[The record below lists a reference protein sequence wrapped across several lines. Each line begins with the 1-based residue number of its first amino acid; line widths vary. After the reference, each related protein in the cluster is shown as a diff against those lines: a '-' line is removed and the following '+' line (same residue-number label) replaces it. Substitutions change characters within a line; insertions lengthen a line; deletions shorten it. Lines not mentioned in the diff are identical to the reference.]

1 MIIAIPIK
9 NVDADTYYSIFFPIV
24 QQNQNRGAQLP
35 YVEYEAEDGITNGTI
50 LGPSRI
56 FGEIATESSNRKS
69 VQLSLTDQ
77 YVQITALQ
85 RSNSIVV
92 RYVIPDALNGGGINS
107 TISLYVND
115 IYRMSLELTSK
126 YAWSYGGETSASN
139 DPSEGGA
146 HHFFDE
152 VRALVGDIP
161 AGATVK
167 LQKDVGDTA
176 EYYIIDLIDL
186 EQVSE
191 PLSKPSNYIS
201 IESCGATSN
210 DGSDDG
216 PAIQTC
222 IDIAKSQNKGVWIP
236 EGTFHS
242 TSTPLYVS
250 EVSIRGAGMW
260 YSTISGYYAR
270 YNCIGNNCKYYD
282 FAILGET
289 VTRDDGSPDNGFN
302 GAAGNGSRLENIW
315 VEHTKVGYWV
325 GSGYTDGL
333 VITNSRFRNLFADG
347 VNLCNGTSNSIVE
360 QNHFR
365 NTGDDALASWSPSFD
380 GGVNT
385 NNVFRFNTVQ
395 IPWRAN
401 CYAIYGGKNN
411 KIEDNLCFDVVTYPG
426 ILIAQQF
433 TSWPFDGTTEVQRNS
448 LIRAGGSMWGQEY
461 GALTL
466 LAVDGDMSDF
476 IIKDIYIEN
485 PTYSGI
491 RIEGP
496 YNITSSLFE
505 NIIITDAG
513 TWGIHVLSSA
523 KGVGDFNYVIVSNSI
538 NGGLRVD
545 TGATFNII
553 RGIGNDGW

>member
-1 MIIAIPIK
+1 
-9 NVDADTYYSIFFPIV
+9 
-24 QQNQNRGAQLP
+24 
-35 YVEYEAEDGITNGTI
+35 
-50 LGPSRI
+50 
-56 FGEIATESSNRKS
+56 
-69 VQLSLTDQ
+69 
-77 YVQITALQ
+77 
-85 RSNSIVV
+85 
-92 RYVIPDALNGGGINS
+92 
-107 TISLYVND
+107 
-115 IYRMSLELTSK
+115 
-126 YAWSYGGETSASN
+126 
-139 DPSEGGA
+139 
-146 HHFFDE
+146 
-152 VRALVGDIP
+152 
-161 AGATVK
+161 
-167 LQKDVGDTA
+167 
-176 EYYIIDLIDL
+176 
-186 EQVSE
+186 
-191 PLSKPSNYIS
+191 
-201 IESCGATSN
+201 
-210 DGSDDG
+210 
-216 PAIQTC
+216 
-222 IDIAKSQNKGVWIP
+222 
-236 EGTFHS
+236 
-242 TSTPLYVS
+242 
-250 EVSIRGAGMW
+250 MW